1 MIYRNILENSEEQAR
16 KRFQEEIT
24 SLVLRLTK
32 TLRISKRKVDT
43 MSPKVFRPSILKLRE
58 AVDRA
63 LYVAER
69 LTRVAISTTFTLKRV
84 TQRAAAICDQ
94 MYIRSNSQTNASSCS
109 LLRVQNL
116 LKLATRTAALVQAY
130 TEKMA
135 YGDFSPLDRKK
146 MIESVTGS
154 KDEAK
159 NDMEAS
165 ELSTADDEGKAQAEE
180 MVEDTR

>member
-1 MIYRNILENSEEQAR
+1 
-16 KRFQEEIT
+16 
-24 SLVLRLTK
+24 
-32 TLRISKRKVDT
+32 
-43 MSPKVFRPSILKLRE
+43 MSPKVFRPSIMKLRE

-94 MYIRSNSQTNASSCS
+94 MYIRSNLQTSTSSCS

-116 LKLATRTAALVQAY
+116 LKLATRTAALVLAY

-165 ELSTADDEGKAQAEE
+165 VLSTADDKGKAQDEE
-180 MVEDTR
+180 MAEDTR

>member
-1 MIYRNILENSEEQAR
+1 
-16 KRFQEEIT
+16 
-24 SLVLRLTK
+24 
-32 TLRISKRKVDT
+32 
-43 MSPKVFRPSILKLRE
+43 MSPKVFRPSIMKLRE

-94 MYIRSNSQTNASSCS
+94 MYIPSNLQTSASSCS
-109 LLRVQNL
+109 LFRVKNL
-116 LKLATRTAALVQAY
+116 LKLVTRTAALLQVY

-154 KDEAK
+154 KDEDK
-159 NDMEAS
+159 NDCVLEAS
-165 ELSTADDEGKAQAEE
+165 ELSTADDEGKAQDEE
-180 MVEDTR
+180 MAPDTR